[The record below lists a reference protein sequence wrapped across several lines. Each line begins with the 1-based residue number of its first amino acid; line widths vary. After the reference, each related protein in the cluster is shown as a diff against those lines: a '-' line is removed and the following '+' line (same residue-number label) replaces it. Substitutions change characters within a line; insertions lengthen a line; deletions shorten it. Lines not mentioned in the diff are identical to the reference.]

1 MAVRCQVLIFICPKV
16 YTTETLH
23 HNVASRSRRAET
35 PSVGCDMAW
44 RDLRRSGTMNDRTG
58 MNSSFG
64 AAVRNALRCRC
75 PNCREGALFR
85 NRLNGVL
92 PSCPRCGLSYF
103 RESGYYVGGMI
114 ITYVSTAVVLLIVYL
129 ISLLIPPV
137 VTVPE
142 NIKFAAWVVFG
153 VLLALLLVRPAY
165 SLWITLDFWVDPWKP
180 GDIKRR

>member
-1 MAVRCQVLIFICPKV
+1 
-16 YTTETLH
+16 
-23 HNVASRSRRAET
+23 
-35 PSVGCDMAW
+35 
-44 RDLRRSGTMNDRTG
+44 

-64 AAVRNALRCRC
+64 SAVRNALRSRC

-114 ITYVSTAVVLLIVYL
+114 ITYVATAVVLLIAYL
-129 ISLLIPPV
+129 ITLLIPLV
-137 VTVPE
+137 VNFSE
-142 NIKFAAWVVFG
+142 NIKFTAWVAFG